1 MFNTQKPKKSKAD
14 LCPVNKIMFKIN
26 EDHKDKSRLKLDEKD
41 IFEGIVEKPEKKK
54 KKKKSKK
61 KY

>member
-1 MFNTQKPKKSKAD
+1 MFNTEKPKKTKEQ

-41 IFEGIVEKPEKKK
+41 IFEGMVQKPEKPKKK
-54 KKKKSKK
+54 KKKKK
-61 KY
+61 

>member
-26 EDHKDKSRLKLDEKD
+26 EDHKDKTRLKLDEKD
-41 IFEGIVEKPEKKK
+41 IFEGVVEKPK

-61 KY
+61 KKTKY

>member
-1 MFNTQKPKKSKAD
+1 
-14 LCPVNKIMFKIN
+14 MFKIN